1 MRTDDFVAILATG
14 TQPVAVSAGRQR
26 ITIALSCGALGSLL
40 LMMIWLGV
48 RRDIAS
54 AALLPMFW
62 VKLAFPAAVL
72 AGALLSAQR
81 LSRPGVRL
89 GHALLWTAVPAIAMW
104 LLAAWVLQS
113 AAPASYG
120 RLIFGVSWQVCPL
133 YIATLSLPP
142 MLAVWW
148 ALRGLAPT
156 RPALAGAAAGLA
168 AGATG
173 ALAYALYC
181 PEMAAP
187 FLSIWYLAG
196 MLIPAVVGAA
206 LGPLLLR
213 W

>member
-1 MRTDDFVAILATG
+1 
-14 TQPVAVSAGRQR
+14 
-26 ITIALSCGALGSLL
+26 
-40 LMMIWLGV
+40 
-48 RRDIAS
+48 
-54 AALLPMFW
+54 
-62 VKLAFPAAVL
+62 
-72 AGALLSAQR
+72 
-81 LSRPGVRL
+81 
-89 GHALLWTAVPAIAMW
+89 MW

-120 RLIFGVSWQVCPL
+120 RLIFGVSWQVCPF
-133 YIATLSLPP
+133 YIATLALPP